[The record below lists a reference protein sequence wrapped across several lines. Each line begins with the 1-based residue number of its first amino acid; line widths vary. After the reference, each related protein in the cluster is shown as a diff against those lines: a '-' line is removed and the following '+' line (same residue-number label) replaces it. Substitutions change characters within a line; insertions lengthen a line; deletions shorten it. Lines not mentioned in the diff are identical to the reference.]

1 MWGLEVCEEV
11 GEHRGLGDKTALSDS
26 LFSVAG
32 GLPDSSII
40 FTATSSCTL
49 QEVKFVFLLINTTQS
64 KCILEHFRPRLWE

>member
-26 LFSVAG
+26 LFSVAD

-40 FTATSSCTL
+40 FTATSSLPHPAPC
-49 QEVKFVFLLINTTQS
+49 K
-64 KCILEHFRPRLWE
+64 RLD